1 MAFEIQNYQ
10 SKYHQDINKMF
21 ESGVLEC
28 GYNTARG
35 RFPFPFQKLPF
46 FFSKKKKMI
55 TDNIDANLKLNFRW
69 IQKCVLLGNV
79 NHWIFSV
86 KFLHFSNTCNFI
98 DHNLRRCSYK
108 LCLFFLPS
116 ICKVCCFFKYILKI
130 LRSVAMIWHIDSLQ
144 SAF

>member
-46 FFSKKKKMI
+46 FFKKKKMK
-55 TDNIDANLKLNFRW
+55 TRNIGRCKS
-69 IQKCVLLGNV
+69 GT
-79 NHWIFSV
+79 IFQ
-86 KFLHFSNTCNFI
+86 
-98 DHNLRRCSYK
+98 
-108 LCLFFLPS
+108 
-116 ICKVCCFFKYILKI
+116 
-130 LRSVAMIWHIDSLQ
+130 MDSKMRT
-144 SAF
+144 FGEC